1 MPAPAPQ
8 MLMQVISS
16 DNNTSRTVTWQNTP
30 SSATP
35 YLELRAEQQL
45 LPRLF
50 LPTATALTTP
60 QGLRTIYTDTLTELA
75 AG

>member
-1 MPAPAPQ
+1 MRKLLALALGLQCLFASTAYALKPVAPPSLPVPAPQ

-35 YLELRAEQQL
+35 YLELRA
-45 LPRLF
+45 
-50 LPTATALTTP
+50 
-60 QGLRTIYTDTLTELA
+60 
-75 AG
+75 